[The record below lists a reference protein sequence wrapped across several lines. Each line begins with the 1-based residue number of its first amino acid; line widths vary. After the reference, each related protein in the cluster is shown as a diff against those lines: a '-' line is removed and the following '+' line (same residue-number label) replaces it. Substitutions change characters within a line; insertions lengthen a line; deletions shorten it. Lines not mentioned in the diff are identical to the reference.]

1 MKIDELVEE
10 LRAVKESADNH
21 AMGHIRGVVGDA
33 IELIQK
39 QAQDIE
45 NLQKQFDLAIDF
57 LEKLNTRGRS

>member
-21 AMGHIRGVVGDA
+21 AMGHM
-33 IELIQK
+33 QK

-45 NLQKQFDLAIDF
+45 NQQKQFDLAIDF
-57 LEKLNTRGRS
+57 LEKLNTRGRL

>member
-1 MKIDELVEE
+1 MKSNELIEE

-33 IELIQK
+33 IEALQK

-57 LEKLNTRGRS
+57 LEKLNTLGRL